1 MMDSGIYLLDG
12 LHVDP
17 RNYMR
22 QLCTGT
28 ELETCAPRS
37 NSVGSLYILP
47 RDKKQNSGIFLST
60 PFHRNDPWAG
70 GVDHWEPADVP
81 ADEVCVLFDKYEIT
95 WFGTLNAN
103 QIGTIDGHMYFRD
116 IRTLQFLHPG

>member
-1 MMDSGIYLLDG
+1 MDSGIYLLDG
-12 LHVDP
+12 LHMDP
-17 RNYMR
+17 GNCVR

-28 ELETCAPRS
+28 ELETRAPRS

-47 RDKKQNSGIFLST
+47 GDKKQNSGIFLSM
-60 PFHRNDPWAG
+60 PFHHNDPWAG
-70 GVDHWEPADVP
+70 GVDHWELADVP
-81 ADEVCVLFDKYEIT
+81 VDEVRILFNKYEIT

-116 IRTLQFLHPG
+116 VGMLQFLHPG